1 MSSELNL
8 SAMDDLKD
16 AAECLKVM
24 AHPVRLRLVEILMQ
38 DKLPVK
44 DIARLCELPS
54 HQMSEHLRL
63 LHGRGLL
70 SSERQGRTVYY
81 QVDDER
87 LPALVNCVRSAC
99 HTVKK
104 SP

>member
-1 MSSELNL
+1 MASKLKLSE
-8 SAMDDLKD
+8 MDDLGD

-24 AHPVRLRLVEILMQ
+24 AHPVRLRLVEILLQ
-38 DKLPVK
+38 DELPVK
-44 DIARLCELPS
+44 DIAKLCDLPP

-81 QVDDER
+81 RVDDER
-87 LPALVNCVRSAC
+87 LPELLECIKSAC
-99 HTVKK
+99 GTIEK
-104 SP
+104 SV